1 MMNLPEKKLKIAL
14 PNKGR
19 LRQPA
24 VSLMQKAG
32 YRFRLRDRALYA
44 SCTTADIIFVF
55 LRADDIPVLVDSGA
69 VDMGITGQDLV
80 LERGAEIK
88 EVLNLGFGNCR
99 LCVAAHENFK
109 EGDLTPFKN
118 KNIATSFP
126 HITRKFF
133 ADKGIDVKCIEMNGS
148 VEIMISLDMAD
159 AIVDIVETGDSLKAN
174 HLKVIDTIG
183 SYQTVLIARPE
194 ILNAPLVQQIKRR
207 LQGIL
212 IAQRYSLLEYNIS
225 GDRLKE
231 AEQITPGYESPT
243 LSRLEEENWY
253 AVKVMVEKKNM
264 VSVLDRLEKIGA
276 TAIIE
281 TEIKNC
287 RL

>member
-1 MMNLPEKKLKIAL
+1 MELKEKKLKIAV

-19 LRQPA
+19 LQQPA
-24 VSLMQKAG
+24 VDILQKAG
-32 YRFRLRDRALYA
+32 YSFRVRERALYA
-44 SCTTADIIFVF
+44 SCTSADIIFVF

-69 VDMGITGQDLV
+69 VDLGITGQDLV
-80 LERGAEIK
+80 LERGARVE
-88 EVLNLGFGNCR
+88 EVLNLGFGKCR
-99 LCVAAHENFK
+99 LCVAGDETLK
-109 EGDLTPFKN
+109 EGDLSPFRN

-183 SYQTVLIARPE
+183 SYQTVLIAHPDKV
-194 ILNAPLVQQIKRR
+194 NDPLVQQIKRR
-207 LQGIL
+207 LEGIL
-212 IAQRYSLLEYNIS
+212 IAERYSLLEYNIPE
-225 GDRLKE
+225 DKLKE
-231 AEQITPGYESPT
+231 AEQITPGFESPT
-243 LSRLEEENWY
+243 LSKLEEENWY
-253 AVKVMVEKKNM
+253 AVKVMVEKKGM
-264 VSVLDRLEKIGA
+264 VSVLDRLEQIGA